1 MFLLNALRLPQGGP
15 HRRAKREPQ
24 KGTLLHMDNME
35 QPPVTMRETS
45 GCDIRN
51 QHTWSGDIMILIRNC
66 THMDHVHVVCV
77 SVCVLMWYFN
87 AMIGSQS
94 DLI

>member
-1 MFLLNALRLPQGGP
+1 
-15 HRRAKREPQ
+15 
-24 KGTLLHMDNME
+24 
-35 QPPVTMRETS
+35 
-45 GCDIRN
+45 
-51 QHTWSGDIMILIRNC
+51 MILIRNC